1 MLVSGKI
8 KQKSVANERVSI
20 LIGETWISA
29 FINADA
35 KIAPEV
41 KDLLR
46 ELIVGDEA
54 QFECV
59 ENVSKKTGQTYRNIV
74 GAIRVT
80 RLDGPNVEV
89 APPSAPSAPSA
100 RVDASKGDSRDNMMR
115 TSYCKDLM
123 IAFPG
128 EPEEELMERVDIIK
142 RMATRLGE

>member
-74 GAIRVT
+74 GVIRVT
-80 RLDGPNVEV
+80 RLGGPNVEV

-100 RVDASKGDSRDNMMR
+100 RVDAPKEGDTRVRSMLVA
-115 TSYCKDLM
+115 YCKDLVVAGK
-123 IAFPG
+123 I
-128 EPEEELMERVDIIK
+128 ELTEWREWADTFENYVSGK
-142 RMATRLGE
+142 